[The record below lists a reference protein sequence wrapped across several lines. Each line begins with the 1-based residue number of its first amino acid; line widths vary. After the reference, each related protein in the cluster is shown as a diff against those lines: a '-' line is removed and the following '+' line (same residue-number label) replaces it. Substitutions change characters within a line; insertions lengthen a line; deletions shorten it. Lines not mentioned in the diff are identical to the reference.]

1 MAVLSQFRWECEL
14 SESFQESVRPSL
26 WSRRKGGTWILA
38 RESVCSE
45 GRADLVWGR
54 FEESGSLREL
64 RRHASLLQNPT
75 SSRILAVLYR
85 EVSLPAED
93 LLRRIGV
100 SRPVLQKWL
109 RALVE
114 AELVEKNAGDFYSLI
129 APRKIPKVEICSFE
143 LKLKNWQR
151 ALYQATRYRSFSQRV
166 FVVMP
171 PCPAELAYRHKYLF
185 ERANV
190 GLVSHD
196 TTGKSRILVHPKIR
210 RPHATYR
217 TIMAIGMLSASK
229 VKG

>member
-1 MAVLSQFRWECEL
+1 MVPVTQFRWEREL

-26 WSRRKGGTWILA
+26 WSRRIGGTWTLA

-54 FEESGSLREL
+54 FDESRSLREV
-64 RRHASLLQNPT
+64 RRYAGLFQNQT
-75 SSRILAVLYR
+75 SSRILAVLLR
-85 EVSLPAED
+85 EMELPGED
-93 LLRRIGV
+93 ILKRIGV

-114 AELVEKNAGDFYSLI
+114 AGLIEKVAGNCYSLI
-129 APRKIPKVEICSFE
+129 SPPKMPKVEICSFE

-151 ALYQATRYRSFSQRV
+151 ALYQATRYRSFSHRV

-171 PCPAELAYRHKYLF
+171 PSSAELAYKHRQFF
-185 ERANV
+185 ERANI

-196 TTGKSRILVHPKIR
+196 TSGQSRILVRSKTR

-217 TIMAIGMLSASK
+217 TIMAIGMLSVSK
-229 VKG
+229 IRA

>member
-1 MAVLSQFRWECEL
+1 MAPLAQFRWEREL
-14 SESFQESVRPSL
+14 SKSFQESARPSL
-26 WSRRKGGTWILA
+26 WSRRKGGTWILV
-38 RESVCSE
+38 RESSCSE

-54 FEESGSLREL
+54 FEESRSLGEL
-64 RRHASLLQNPT
+64 RRHAGLLQNIT
-75 SSRILAVLYR
+75 SSRILAALYR
-85 EVSLPAED
+85 EAGLPAED

-109 RALVE
+109 RALAE
-114 AELVEKNAGDFYSLI
+114 AGLIEKDARDFYCLT
-129 APRKIPKVEICSFE
+129 APRKMPKVEICSFE

-171 PCPAELAYRHKYLF
+171 PCSAELAYRHKHLF

-190 GLVSHD
+190 GLASHD
-196 TTGKSRILVHPKIR
+196 TSGQSRILVRPKTR
-210 RPHATYR
+210 PPHATYR

-229 VKG
+229 IKV